1 MRAAFLLKELAQAKP
16 TVRCR
21 VGDEVDAVLEPNS
34 CYGSISGRRRRRAG
48 IIGDISRGQVCKVVV
63 KGQEADAGSGIL
75 VQIRTSGHPLALI
88 DKSLIFNKSGKANYT
103 SCRFIK
109 CGDTDFGNVDR
120 DGLPCSFYSFDGQ
133 KRGSEVYRKAMS
145 GMYDV
150 NPSFNASQ
158 MCCLLGGG
166 SSFSGSTDLQQ
177 FPINLSLADIV
188 NTSEFNVCQKSRLS
202 LTVSRTS
209 RNAL

>member
-21 VGDEVDAVLEPNS
+21 VGDEVDAVLEPQTCS
-34 CYGSISGRRRRRAG
+34 FIES
-48 IIGDISRGQVCKVVV
+48 GDISRGEVCQVVI
-63 KGQEADAGSGIL
+63 KGQEADGGSGIL
-75 VQIRTSGHPLALI
+75 VQVKDFGHLALI

-109 CGDTDFGNVDR
+109 CEDTDFGNVDR
-120 DGLPCSFYSFDGQ
+120 DGLPCSFYSFDGK
-133 KRGSEVYRKAMS
+133 KRGSEIYQEAMG

-166 SSFSGSTDLQQ
+166 SSFAGSTDLQE
-177 FPINLSLADIV
+177 FPINLSLADII
-188 NTSEFNVCQKSRLS
+188 NTSEFNVCQKSRHF
-202 LTVSRTS
+202 LTVSRKL